1 MPRRDFW
8 NRVTFGVAGVATPG
22 QLFAGTRPAQAA
34 SGGAGAA
41 VAHGPV
47 KSGLREGS
55 FEAAHA
61 LAWRGPVTD
70 LPLSGPVETYDAVI
84 SGLSAAEWP
93 ASVPASTGSFRGG
106 SGSTRFVPL
115 PADPLCRPSARA
127 GGKSEPVS
135 LPLTQH
141 PYQPECGE

>member
-1 MPRRDFW
+1 
-8 NRVTFGVAGVATPG
+8 
-22 QLFAGTRPAQAA
+22 
-34 SGGAGAA
+34 

-84 SGLSAAEWP
+84 SGAGKTGAVHLPRLGRRGLFLFRLILSAVHPREL
-93 ASVPASTGSFRGG
+93 GG
-106 SGSTRFVPL
+106 SQNL
-115 PADPLCRPSARA
+115 
-127 GGKSEPVS
+127 
-135 LPLTQH
+135 
-141 PYQPECGE
+141 